1 MKTFKIREDLFV
13 EEFGRKLFR
22 IEAVVDIE
30 SQNVKRGDI
39 GGYVETEDNLSGDAW
54 VTDDARVYGNAQVY
68 GDEIKEENDLI
79 NITSNAGAYNITI
92 TPKHIKIGCQY
103 HSKIAWFNFSDSEI
117 EKMDGVKAVKWWRTW
132 KPILQ
137 TICER
142 IENERRI

>member
-30 SQNVKRGDI
+30 SKNVKKGDI
-39 GGYVETEDNLSGDAW
+39 GGYVESEKNLSGN
-54 VTDDARVYGNAQVY
+54 ARVY
-68 GDEIKEENDLI
+68 GDEIEKENDLI
-79 NITSNAGAYNITI
+79 NITSNTGAYNITI
-92 TPKHIKIGCQY
+92 MPKHIKIGCQY

-117 EKMDGVKAVKWWRTW
+117 EKMDGEKAVKWWRTW

-142 IENERRI
+142 IENEQ